1 MTQKISDVTNGAK
14 LVRWYDDYDFAV
26 WLGGHTVNF
35 YRMSVNGDTDVF
47 PLHSISVGDFSSGQ
61 ITRKDVKN
69 QIEKQFEFM
78 D

>member
-1 MTQKISDVTNGAK
+1 MTQKISDVTSGAK
-14 LVRWYDDYDFAV
+14 LVMWYDDYDFAV

-47 PLHSISVGDFSSGQ
+47 ALHSISVGDFASGK